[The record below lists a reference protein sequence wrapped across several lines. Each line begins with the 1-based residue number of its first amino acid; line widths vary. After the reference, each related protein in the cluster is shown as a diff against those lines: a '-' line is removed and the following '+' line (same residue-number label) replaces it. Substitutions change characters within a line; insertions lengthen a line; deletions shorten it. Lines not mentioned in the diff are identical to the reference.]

1 LWNISSCTTALAIP
15 CTFEVSEARKKIG
28 KNRMCSDLLC
38 LWFPDHVQ
46 EWDDKTGSQSTAI
59 AEDDLGRGCWAAV
72 AGIVV
77 AGLTN
82 IQILEYE
89 IEV

>member
-1 LWNISSCTTALAIP
+1 VG
-15 CTFEVSEARKKIG
+15 TFEVSEARKKSETLV
-28 KNRMCSDLLC
+28 CSDLLC

-46 EWDDKTGSQSTAI
+46 EWDDKTRPSQSTAI

-89 IEV
+89 IEA